1 MGRPTD
7 QDLDISIAGMLR
19 FGVSVAAV
27 VVLVGGILSLRHPWV
42 ATQDYSHF
50 HPTDKELRTIA
61 GIFRG
66 AVHFQSKNIIQL
78 GMLLLIATPVVR
90 VAFCVIGFIRQ
101 RKFLYVAVSSLVLVI
116 LTYSFTRFNH

>member
-1 MGRPTD
+1 MDRPTD

-19 FGVSVAAV
+19 VGISVAAV
-27 VVLVGGILSLRHPWV
+27 VVFVGGILSLRHPLV

-50 HPTDKELRTIA
+50 RPTGKELRTIT

-66 AVHFQSKNIIQL
+66 AIHFQPKNIIQL
-78 GMLLLIATPVVR
+78 GMLLLIATPVAR

-116 LTYSFTRFNH
+116 LAYSFTRTDH